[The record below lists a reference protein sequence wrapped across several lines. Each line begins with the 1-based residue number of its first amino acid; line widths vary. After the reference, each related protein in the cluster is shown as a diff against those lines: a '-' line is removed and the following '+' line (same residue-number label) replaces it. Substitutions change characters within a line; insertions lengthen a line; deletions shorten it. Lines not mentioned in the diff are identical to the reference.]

1 MTHHSIPRLPGSC
14 SYVLEIGV
22 DVYVAKSVIHRYT
35 QSVSQS
41 SSVFSSSYA
50 QPTSSTFLFF
60 YEIALFPWISLLK
73 MTKKSK
79 EATPV
84 AIDVSKFCQYPA
96 DCDSKRIAA
105 IGLYQ
110 AKLATPIPLGKRR
123 YNVRLYHLIFVVG
136 YAILGTQVISTI
148 GEPYRRFLEKADR
161 EGFEGAN
168 VVFAYM
174 RIGCS
179 LSFSH
184 LLMHLVEKCSNG
196 GDYEAPCRD

>member
-1 MTHHSIPRLPGSC
+1 M
-14 SYVLEIGV
+14 
-22 DVYVAKSVIHRYT
+22 YVAKSVIHRYT
-35 QSVSQS
+35 HRGGVRESVVVRGLVVIRTTDKFHVPFFLRNRSVS
-41 SSVFSSSYA
+41 
-50 QPTSSTFLFF
+50 LD
-60 YEIALFPWISLLK
+60 LSLLK